1 MPNVPQVGDDEGV
14 ETKTRRERLRLAT
27 TLPVWFVAIVGA
39 VIVGLTTRG
48 DSYLVWLPLVLGAT
62 ILVTFCLQL
71 ATREKDG
78 LVDRTMLSLS
88 GSLVVLGIAT
98 GILSLL
104 SL

>member
-1 MPNVPQVGDDEGV
+1 MRTPGPVGDDEGV

-39 VIVGLTTRG
+39 VVVGLATHG
-48 DSYLVWLPLVLGAT
+48 DRFLTWLPLVLGAT
-62 ILVTFCLQL
+62 ILLTFCLQL
-71 ATREKDG
+71 ATREKEG
-78 LVDRTMLSLS
+78 LVDRTMLSLA
-88 GSLVVLGIAT
+88 GSVVVLGVAT